1 MARRSPHVD
10 PVAEAALIGAVLL
23 IPTAYYDVSDLVDA
37 SDFSDRRHRL
47 CWEAIEALEANSQ
60 PYDIVTL
67 AGELERRGKLDAIGG
82 REFIESLIAAVGDVS
97 AVTSYAQIV
106 AQHAVLRKVA
116 EAGRQIVEAAVAA
129 DADASETLEM
139 AEQTIFSIGE
149 GKTGHR
155 YVTMEEAV
163 PQMLADM
170 AEGRTA
176 KLLGVSTGF
185 PTLDDMTAGFQPG
198 QLIVVAARPGMGKS
212 ALALHMARR
221 IAESTGDPVVF
232 ESYEMSVPELTTRI
246 LSTMTGIGLMNLRRG
261 LIPSDAEHDIAQAVE
276 RMRQLPI
283 LMDDQPPQTISGLRS
298 VLRRQARRTP
308 LSAIFIDYL
317 QLIAG
322 SRTENRTQEIAE
334 ISRSLKLLAR
344 ELEVPV
350 IALSQLNRSLE
361 ARADKRPMLA
371 DLRDSGSVEQD
382 ADAVLF
388 VYRDHYYNPAA
399 EPDIAELIV
408 AKQRNGP
415 TGVVKLRWEGE
426 TTRFADLGRAGATPF
441 GG

>member
-1 MARRSPHVD
+1 
-10 PVAEAALIGAVLL
+10 
-23 IPTAYYDVSDLVDA
+23 
-37 SDFSDRRHRL
+37 
-47 CWEAIEALEANSQ
+47 
-60 PYDIVTL
+60 
-67 AGELERRGKLDAIGG
+67 
-82 REFIESLIAAVGDVS
+82 

-176 KLLGVSTGF
+176 KLLGVPTGF

-232 ESYEMSVPELTTRI
+232 ESYEMSVPELTIRI

-261 LIPSDAEHDIAQAVE
+261 LIPSDAEHDIAQAVP
-276 RMRQLPI
+276 RMRQLAT
-283 LMDDQPPQTISGLRS
+283 LKDGHPPHTTPGLRH

-308 LSAIFIDYL
+308 LSAIFVDYL

-344 ELEVPV
+344 ELEVPI

-415 TGVVKLRWEGE
+415 TGVVKLRWEGA
-426 TTRFADLGRAGATPF
+426 TTR
-441 GG
+441 

>member
-1 MARRSPHVD
+1 M
-10 PVAEAALIGAVLL
+10 AEAALIGAVLL
-23 IPTAYYDVSDLVDA
+23 IPTAFYDVADFVDA
-37 SDFSDRRHRL
+37 ADFSDRRHRL
-47 CWEAIEALEANSQ
+47 CWEAIAALEAENH
-60 PYDIVTL
+60 PFDVVTL

-82 REFIESLIAAVGDVS
+82 REFIESLIASVGDVS
-97 AVTSYAQIV
+97 AVSTYAQIV
-106 AQHAVLRKVA
+106 SQHALLRNVA
-116 EAGRQIVEAAVAA
+116 EAGRQIAEAAVAA
-129 DADASETLEM
+129 DAEAAETLEM
-139 AEQTIFSIGE
+139 AEQTIFGIGE
-149 GKTGHR
+149 GKTGHK

-163 PQMLADM
+163 PQMMADM
-170 AEGRTA
+170 AAGRTA

-198 QLIVVAARPGMGKS
+198 QLIVVAGRPGMGKS
-212 ALALHMARR
+212 ALGLAMAKH
-221 IAESTGDPVVF
+221 IAESSGDPVIF

-246 LSTMTGIGLMNLRRG
+246 LSTLTGIGLMDLRRG
-261 LIPSDAEHDIAQAVE
+261 IIPKEAERDIGVAVE
-276 RMRQLPI
+276 RMRELPL

-308 LSAIFIDYL
+308 ISAIFIDYL

-322 SRTENRTQEIAE
+322 SRIENRTQEIAE

-344 ELEVPV
+344 ELNVPV
-350 IALSQLNRSLE
+350 VALSQLNRSLE
-361 ARADKRPMLA
+361 TRADKRPMLS

-415 TGVVKLRWEGE
+415 TGVVRLRWEGAV
-426 TTRFADLGRAGATPF
+426 TRFKDLGRVGAAPF